1 MISPVQI
8 CLLDL
13 GINSEISMKRMFF
26 YISFF
31 LLVFLISSCK
41 NESINFPEMLTH
53 AQWQAFNIDNYEF
66 EQRVVCFC
74 APPAGRFHKI
84 TVESG
89 AIVEII
95 DLAEE
100 RSLPSEN
107 FSFFKTISHL
117 LEFVESINP
126 DSVAIFN
133 IEYDSNFGFPSSIY
147 VDYDHRIADEEIGYE
162 TKKFQS

>member
-1 MISPVQI
+1 
-8 CLLDL
+8 
-13 GINSEISMKRMFF
+13 MKQMFF
-26 YISFF
+26 YISSFF
-31 LLVFLISSCK
+31 LVFLISSCK

-53 AQWQAFNIDNYEF
+53 SQWQVLNIENYEF
-66 EQRVVCFC
+66 EQNVICFF

-95 DLAEE
+95 DLEDD

-107 FSFFKTISHL
+107 FSFFKTISQL

-126 DSVAIFN
+126 DSVAVFN
-133 IEYDSNFGFPSSIY
+133 IEYDNNFGFPSSIY
-147 VDYDHRIADEEIGYE
+147 VDFNQGIADEEIGYE
-162 TKKFQS
+162 TRNFNRN

>member
-1 MISPVQI
+1 
-8 CLLDL
+8 
-13 GINSEISMKRMFF
+13 
-26 YISFF
+26 
-31 LLVFLISSCK
+31 
-41 NESINFPEMLTH
+41 MLTH
-53 AQWQAFNIDNYEF
+53 SQWQALNIENYEF

-95 DLAEE
+95 DLDEE
-100 RSLPSEN
+100 RSLPSDN

-162 TKKFQS
+162 TRNFKVN